1 MRENMSLPKFLL
13 ALSGPTGLWRVGGL
27 PDRVSFFTRP
37 NILVF
42 YLTAS
47 GISALLFYVLHPGYY
62 NPHANVVASLL
73 VLAMIPL
80 AWHPRWYGPVVHL
93 STLTNLALVT
103 YIATQTGGVNSTVM
117 VWLNVVALPVL
128 LMLGPRFALL
138 WIAAVLATISA
149 LYTGMGLGWVNS
161 QNPSGISTLPWTWMN
176 HLMALANLMLGVRLH
191 DHLHEQQLQELHQ
204 RSQEIKATHQA
215 LLQAQAHK
223 DNFVAA
229 VGHELRTPMNAI
241 LGFNGV
247 LRQELADLPEQVAV
261 VDHIRRSTDHLLQ
274 VVNDILDFSQ
284 LQADKMPLYP
294 VDFDL
299 AALAQ
304 EALAGQHAKA
314 TEKGL
319 ALSAHIDPA
328 LPQRVRADRQRL
340 SQILR
345 NLLGNAVKF
354 TDSGKVSLRIMAQD
368 DRLRWEVS
376 DSGCGI
382 GLARQA
388 HIFRRFEHAD
398 VQTTRAHGGT
408 GLGLSICEKLVRLQ
422 GGQIGVKSQ
431 EGQGAQFWF
440 DTPLQAAVHPVTEPM
455 LRPVDAQHDGLR
467 ILVVDDNAINLM
479 VARLQLQ
486 KCWPQALVVTA
497 DSAAAAI
504 DLLAESAFDVALVDM
519 VMPVMDGMQLTQLIR
534 QRFVTQ
540 AAHMPI
546 IALTANTNPVDRQRC
561 LDAGMSDVL
570 CKPIDMATL
579 AHCVSTQVLL
589 AKRTAA

>member
-1 MRENMSLPKFLL
+1 MSLLKFLPW
-13 ALSGPTGLWRVGGL
+13 LSGPKALWRSGGL
-27 PDRVSFFTRP
+27 PDRESLFTRP

-42 YLTAS
+42 YLTAAGLTS
-47 GISALLFYVLHPGYY
+47 LSFYVLHPGYY
-62 NPHANVVASLL
+62 NPNANLVASLL
-73 VLAMIPL
+73 VLGMIPL
-80 AWHPRWYGPVVHL
+80 AWHPRWYGLAVHV
-93 STLTNLALVT
+93 STLSNLTLIT
-103 YIATQTGGVNSTVM
+103 YIAIQTGGVNSTAM

-128 LMLGPRFALL
+128 LLLGPRFALF
-138 WIAAVLATISA
+138 WIVVVLATISA
-149 LYTGMGLGWVNS
+149 LYLGMSLGWVSS
-161 QNPSGISTLPWTWMN
+161 QNPGKLSALPWMWMN
-176 HLMALANLMLGVRLH
+176 QLMALANLMLGIRLH
-191 DHLHEQQLQELHQ
+191 DHLHDQQLQQLHQ
-204 RSQEIKATHQA
+204 RNQEIKETHQA

-247 LRQELADLPEQVAV
+247 LREELADQPEQVAV

-284 LQADKMPLYP
+284 LQAGKMPLYP

-328 LPQRVRADRQRL
+328 LPRRVHADRQRL
-340 SQILR
+340 LQILR
-345 NLLGNAVKF
+345 NLMGNAVKF
-354 TDSGKVSLRIMAQD
+354 TERGAVSLSITAQGACM
-368 DRLRWEVS
+368 RWEVS

-382 GLARQA
+382 EPDRQV

-398 VQTTRAHGGT
+398 VQTTRTHGGT
-408 GLGLSICEKLVRLQ
+408 GLGLSICEKLVHLQ
-422 GGQIGVKSQ
+422 GGQIGVNSQ
-431 EGQGAQFWF
+431 VGQGALFWF
-440 DTPLQAAVHPVTEPM
+440 ETPLQAAVHPGTEPM
-455 LRPVDAQHDGLR
+455 SMPADALNQALR

-486 KCWPQALVVTA
+486 KCWPQAQVVTA
-497 DSAAAAI
+497 DSAAAALE
-504 DLLAESAFDVALVDM
+504 LLAESVFDVALVDM
-519 VMPVMDGMQLTQLIR
+519 VMPEMDGLQLTQVIR
-534 QRFVTQ
+534 ERLATQ

-570 CKPIDMATL
+570 SKPMDMTAL
-579 AHCVSTQVLL
+579 AHSVSTQVFL
-589 AKRTAA
+589 AKRAAA